1 MADEPRTPRRYGLSP
16 VNVDRV
22 DLERFPLVASTAP
35 YVAHVRA
42 GDALFIPDGWWHATL
57 NLDESAFISSF
68 VNFRHA
74 ASGSQDE
81 EDDVFSKIEL

>member
-1 MADEPRTPRRYGLSP
+1 MRRW
-16 VNVDRV
+16 
-22 DLERFPLVASTAP
+22 F
-35 YVAHVRA
+35 
-42 GDALFIPDGWWHATL
+42 PDGWWHATL